1 VDLTADVKLKKIPR
15 EFQEYSSIVKNEELS
30 SINYLNLKD
39 ALWTV
44 PQSLSTK
51 VDFHGNLK
59 PYFGDTVVLKLKE
72 RDKIRLSKF
81 QESLLED
88 LADLFAEPLDPAY
101 FHITLHDLNSS
112 TDEFS
117 LTTVMDENRLK
128 CEKIFKEV
136 ASYFKKNPQ
145 YSTVTL
151 KPLYIYPCCNIS
163 IVAGF
168 TPLTDHDFRIIM
180 NLYNLFDEVRYLDY
194 WLRLHATLCYFK
206 PRELTGEEIRNLY
219 NKLKNLSM
227 EDFTVK
233 LNLWELAYERFFSM
247 NRYSDVFLLS
257 DFSQEKGE
265 RR

>member
-1 VDLTADVKLKKIPR
+1 MDLAADVKLKNIPR
-15 EFQEYSSIVKNEELS
+15 DFQEYSDTVRNEELS
-30 SINYLNLKD
+30 SINYLNSKD
-39 ALWTV
+39 AVWTV
-44 PQSLSTK
+44 PQSLSKK
-51 VDFHGNLK
+51 VDFQGKLK
-59 PYFGDTVVLKLKE
+59 PYFGDTVVLKLE
-72 RDKIRLSKF
+72 ESNRTRLSKF

-88 LADLFAEPLDPAY
+88 LPALFAEPLDPAY

-112 TDEFS
+112 TDE
-117 LTTVMDENRLK
+117 LPLKTVMNENRLK

-136 ASYFKKNPQ
+136 ASYFKKNLQ

-163 IVAGF
+163 VVAGF

-206 PRELTGEEIRNLY
+206 PGELTGEEIRNLY

-233 LNLWELAYERFFSM
+233 LNLWELAYERFSSM